1 MIHPLATL
9 LFDLFL
15 IGAAASI
22 LSAMAFEYLAS
33 RSPAVGRRGFAS
45 RSSVALASRRRAGT
59 TARNRSASRPRIRPH
74 ARGLQL

>member
-33 RSPAVGRRGFAS
+33 RGPAVGRRRFAS
-45 RSSVALASRRRAGT
+45 RPAGASHRRPGTAARHRSS
-59 TARNRSASRPRIRPH
+59 SRPH
-74 ARGLQL
+74 TRGLQL

>member
-33 RSPAVGRRGFAS
+33 RGPAVGRRGFAS
-45 RSSVALASRRRAGT
+45 RSSVAVSSHRRAGIA
-59 TARNRSASRPRIRPH
+59 ARNRAASRPRIRSH